1 MKQMKQIFWRKKIC
15 VKLMNQ
21 VYFLSIYI
29 MDSKSVEKNHEKTE
43 IMWNEFLININ
54 RLTGFS
60 AAFVTYLM
68 ILWWKI
74 LREEFR
80 DHLELEL
87 RIRGTGGMNGK
98 QVVWVITRNLEP
110 YQIVISSFPHGVIL
124 SFDLTLRTVTKTKHY
139 NIFYNIIIYIVLY
152 LNNIL

>member
-1 MKQMKQIFWRKKIC
+1 MKNMEQIKQIFSEKNLRETNESGLLFEHLHNGFQECRKKSW
-15 VKLMNQ
+15 KN
-21 VYFLSIYI
+21 SI
-29 MDSKSVEKNHEKTE
+29 KTE

-54 RLTGFS
+54 KLTGFS

-124 SFDLTLRTVTKTKHY
+124 RFDLTLRTVTKTKHY
-139 NIFYNIIIYIVLY
+139 NRFII
-152 LNNIL
+152 

>member
-1 MKQMKQIFWRKKIC
+1 
-15 VKLMNQ
+15 MNQ

-68 ILWWKI
+68 ILWWKV

-110 YQIVISSFPHGVIL
+110 YQIVISAFPHGVIL
-124 SFDLTLRTVTKTKHY
+124 GFDLTLRTVTKTKHY

>member
-1 MKQMKQIFWRKKIC
+1 
-15 VKLMNQ
+15 MNQ

-29 MDSKSVEKNHEKTE
+29 MDSKSVGKKSWKKFYQDTYKLLKKLRSKVKQSLN
-43 IMWNEFLININ
+43 LNIN
-54 RLTGFS
+54 KLTGFS

-74 LREEFR
+74 LKEEFR

-110 YQIVISSFPHGVIL
+110 YQIVISSFPHRVIL
-124 SFDLTLRTVTKTKHY
+124 RFDLTLRTVT
-139 NIFYNIIIYIVLY
+139 
-152 LNNIL
+152 